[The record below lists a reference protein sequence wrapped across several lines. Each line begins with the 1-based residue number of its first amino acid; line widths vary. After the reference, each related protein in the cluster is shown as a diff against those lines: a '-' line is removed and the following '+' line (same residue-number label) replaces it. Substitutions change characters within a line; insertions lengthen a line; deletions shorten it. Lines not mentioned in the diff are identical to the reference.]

1 MLIWVLMIDGLLLGG
16 LIVLSLFL
24 NHFQRVV
31 RSAPVLEPVVERSL
45 VQLPIDAQD
54 TMALLSASASEVLQL
69 SVVIPVYNEAVN
81 IADCLHAVQEGLA
94 GMSGIE
100 VIVVDDQSTDATWA
114 IAQTWATEHGSAPG
128 FTVTV
133 LAGQDRPT
141 NTTWAGKN
149 WACFQGAEL
158 AKGRML
164 LFLDADVRLKPGVAA
179 AFQTMDQ
186 ERLDL
191 LTLIPEITCGC
202 LAEWIVQ
209 PLVVSVL
216 LSGFDF
222 TEVNDP
228 KSDAAFAAGHFML
241 FRRTAYDQLGGHRA
255 VANQPVEDVELAR
268 LMKPAGLRLKFMAG
282 REVASVWMYRSW
294 GALWEG
300 WTKNWHLGSR
310 RDFAVTRLSVLIMLL
325 ACAVPWLGGLV
336 LLGHGIGSQT
346 VTILDGVGGAIAL
359 WSIVLHYRLRQAIQS
374 VVGIPLSYW
383 WLTGV
388 GGMVVSAIAVV
399 SIIKT
404 ETGWGWTWR
413 GRSLTLPEQS

>member
-1 MLIWVLMIDGLLLGG
+1 MVIWVLIDGLLLGG

-24 NHFQRVV
+24 SHFQRVV
-31 RSAPVLEPVVERSL
+31 RSAPVLEPVAERSR
-45 VQLPIDAQD
+45 VPLPIDAQD
-54 TMALLSASASEVLQL
+54 TTALLSTSASDVLQL
-69 SVVIPVYNEAVN
+69 SVVIPMYNEAVN
-81 IADCLHAVQEGLA
+81 IADCLQAVQEGLA
-94 GMSGIE
+94 GISGIE
-100 VIVVDDQSTDATWA
+100 VIVVDDQSTDATCA
-114 IAQTWATEHGSAPG
+114 IAQAWATAHGSDPG
-128 FTVTV
+128 FPVTV

-179 AFQTMDQ
+179 AFQTMDR

-209 PLVVSVL
+209 PLVVSLL

-228 KSDAAFAAGHFML
+228 NSDAAFAAGHFML
-241 FRRTAYDQLGGHRA
+241 FRRAAYDQLGGHRA

-294 GALWEG
+294 GTLWEG

-310 RDFAVTRLSVLIMLL
+310 RNFAVTRLSVVIMLL
-325 ACAVPWLGGLV
+325 ACAVPWLGGVV
-336 LLGHGIGSQT
+336 LLGHGLGTQT

-374 VVGIPLSYW
+374 VVGIPLRYW

-388 GGMVVSAIAVV
+388 GGLVVSAIAVA

-413 GRSLTLPEQS
+413 GRSLTLPEQP